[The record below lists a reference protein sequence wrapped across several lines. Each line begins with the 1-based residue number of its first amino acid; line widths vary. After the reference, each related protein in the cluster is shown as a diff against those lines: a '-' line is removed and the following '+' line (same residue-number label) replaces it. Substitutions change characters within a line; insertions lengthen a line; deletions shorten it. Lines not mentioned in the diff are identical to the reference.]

1 MWVAFSSPCSLTRGY
16 HFRAQAAQ
24 QRDKLLLLPQAAIP
38 GPGLPFLRAS
48 LKLHEARGPAA
59 AGGEGLWGASLLQPT
74 ERGVHGS
81 RLKELEPQAEPRT
94 HCPGTAR
101 PQPRAERLQPPPD
114 FILEGAAAR
123 WLDLMAQ
130 KKKKRR
136 FSAFL
141 ARVGSSTSEDP
152 IQRTD
157 VGTLLGTPSRLH
169 LLPPQSRDT
178 CPGITIGNTRVNS
191 VKYFK
196 RRWNPARHHFISALV
211 KSLAYKGKM
220 NLKGLLPLSLEK
232 RKNQS
237 HTQPSHLHCLGT
249 SPSTEDYKY
258 GSGSQLVRKQDGEGD
273 SSL

>member
-1 MWVAFSSPCSLTRGY
+1 MAAARRVWVAFSSPCSLTRGY

-38 GPGLPFLRAS
+38 GPGLPVLRAS
-48 LKLHEARGPAA
+48 PKLHEARGPAA
-59 AGGEGLWGASLLQPT
+59 AGGGLRGASLLQPT
-74 ERGVHGS
+74 EHGVHGS
-81 RLKELEPQAEPRT
+81 CLKELEPQAEPRT

-101 PQPRAERLQPPPD
+101 PQPRAERLQPPSD
-114 FILEGAAAR
+114 CILEGAAAR

-130 KKKKRR
+130 KKKKRH

-152 IQRTD
+152 IQPTD
-157 VGTLLGTPSRLH
+157 VGILLGTPSRLH

-178 CPGITIGNTRVNS
+178 CPGITIGNTQLNS

-211 KSLAYKGKM
+211 KKFSI
-220 NLKGLLPLSLEK
+220 
-232 RKNQS
+232 
-237 HTQPSHLHCLGT
+237 
-249 SPSTEDYKY
+249 
-258 GSGSQLVRKQDGEGD
+258 
-273 SSL
+273 